1 MKLNR
6 FAAVLV
12 LVGASATLVLAQ
24 AEQVKGK
31 AKDLKRE
38 VESKQTNTIRSATNT
53 PAKK

>member
-6 FAAVLV
+6 LAAVLV
-12 LVGASATLVLAQ
+12 LVGVSATLVLAQ

-31 AKDLKRE
+31 AKDLKRDI
-38 VESKQTNTIRSATNT
+38 ESKQTNTVRSATNA